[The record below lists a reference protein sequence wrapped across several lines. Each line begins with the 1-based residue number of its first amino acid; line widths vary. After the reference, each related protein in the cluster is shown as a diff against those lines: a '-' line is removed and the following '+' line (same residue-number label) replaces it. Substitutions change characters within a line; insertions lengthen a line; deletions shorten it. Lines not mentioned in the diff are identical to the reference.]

1 MSLSVLE
8 SIHTCDGSHGCL
20 GMTTSPL
27 RILIRAANW
36 VGDAV
41 MAMPAVEQV
50 RRRFPRAHLA
60 VLARPWVAGLYR
72 QPLVDEVIPYT
83 PGARRRDLP
92 GRWRIAASL
101 RARRFDMAILLQN
114 AFDAAFITWLAGI
127 PVRIGY
133 DLKHRGL
140 LLTDRIAVPASGEIP
155 RHQSYY
161 YLELLRRAGMLE
173 ALPESP
179 CIRLHG
185 AGDLRAAGRRRLPG
199 VWIGVAPGSANGHA
213 KRWLPD
219 RFAAAATAA
228 ATEVGAGVAVFGS
241 PDDREPCQRVADM
254 VRVSGVDAVN
264 FAGDTDVGEFL
275 ELAAACTAFIAN
287 DSGAMHV
294 ADALGVPTVAVFGPT
309 DAEVTGPTGPLS
321 AVVREPVDCG
331 PCLLHECPL
340 DHRCMKAVE
349 TGRVAMAVSGVLEI
363 ARSRGSHQT
372 VEVVPR

>member
-1 MSLSVLE
+1 
-8 SIHTCDGSHGCL
+8 
-20 GMTTSPL
+20 MTTPPL
-27 RILIRAANW
+27 RILIRATNW
-36 VGDAV
+36 VGDVV
-41 MAMPAVEQV
+41 MSMPAVEQI
-50 RRRFPRAHLA
+50 RRRFPQAHLA

-72 QPLVDEVIPYT
+72 QPLIDEVIPYT
-83 PGARRRDLP
+83 AGTRRRDLL
-92 GRWRIAASL
+92 GRWRLAASL

-127 PVRIGY
+127 PVRVGY
-133 DLKHRGL
+133 DLKRRGL

-155 RHQSYY
+155 RHQSYS
-161 YLELLRRAGMLE
+161 YLELLRRAGMLD
-173 ALPESP
+173 ALPEHP

-185 AGDLRAAGRRRLPG
+185 LSGLRAAGARRLPG
-199 VWIGVAPGSANGHA
+199 VWLGIAPGSANGHA

-219 RFAAAATAA
+219 RFAAAAIAA
-228 ATEVGAGVAVFGS
+228 ATETGASVAVFGS
-241 PDDREPCQRVADM
+241 PDDREPCQRVAEL
-254 VRVSGVDAVN
+254 VRGRGVDAVN

-309 DAEVTGPTGPLS
+309 DPEVTGPTGPLS

-340 DHRCMKAVE
+340 DHRCMEAVE
-349 TGRVAMAVSGVLEI
+349 VGRVAREVSSVLER
-363 ARSRGSHQT
+363 ARSRASHGV
-372 VEVVPR
+372 VEAVP